1 MTPKNSTELF
11 KYKETVAITGGIYS
25 IYKKGIFLWP
35 AGDKS
40 CVVII
45 GGKNRTIRLKSI
57 SKLLKEKKKAM
68 MDPTEEEELLEMQYL
83 SEKTDFTKQ
92 KIDKVRKKLSSR

>member
-1 MTPKNSTELF
+1 MRKKSTMF

-25 IYKKGIFLWP
+25 LYKTRTFLWP
-35 AGDKS
+35 AHDKS

-57 SKLLKEKKKAM
+57 SKLN
-68 MDPTEEEELLEMQYL
+68 
-83 SEKTDFTKQ
+83 EKTSKQ
-92 KIDKVRKKLSSR
+92 MKKSYNGSC